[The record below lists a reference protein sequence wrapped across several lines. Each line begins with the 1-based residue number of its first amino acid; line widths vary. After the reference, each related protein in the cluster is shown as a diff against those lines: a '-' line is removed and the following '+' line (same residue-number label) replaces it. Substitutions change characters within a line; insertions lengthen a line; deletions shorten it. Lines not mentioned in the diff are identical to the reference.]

1 MSVPHPSTTAAHV
14 SRHAP
19 SIFRAPQAVTRWRD
33 TQQMLLSTREA
44 NSKAQA
50 AKAVQEASMGYVSC

>member
-1 MSVPHPSTTAAHV
+1 
-14 SRHAP
+14 
-19 SIFRAPQAVTRWRD
+19 VTRWRD